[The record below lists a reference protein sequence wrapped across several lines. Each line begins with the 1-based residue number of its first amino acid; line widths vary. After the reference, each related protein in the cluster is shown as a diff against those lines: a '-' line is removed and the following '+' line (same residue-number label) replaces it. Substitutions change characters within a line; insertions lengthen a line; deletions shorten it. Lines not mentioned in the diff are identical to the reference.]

1 MIKDLLNKI
10 KGFKYQITVKVSLK
24 KHKENGGI
32 EVVLVHFSSTT
43 KTVINLE
50 YKLNKSFQE
59 TLQRI
64 DNWINEGSGIVTE
77 SVDTECVNISIYSLL
92 SWSRYIELP
101 NKLKIQWKVWLA
113 LKKQQYMFSL
123 VS

>member
-1 MIKDLLNKI
+1 MEASKSCIKDLIKDLLNKI

-32 EVVLVHFSSTT
+32 EVVLVYFSSTT

-59 TLQRI
+59 TLHRI

-92 SWSRYIELP
+92 SQSRYIELH
-101 NKLKIQWKVWLA
+101 NKLKIQ
-113 LKKQQYMFSL
+113 
-123 VS
+123 